1 MGKASF
7 TAPKSVMNEIAKEG
21 RNVDPMA
28 EHKIPTIAD
37 RQNEYQAR
45 MRKLLI
51 SPARADPFADG
62 TLKSNKIFLQ
72 I

>member
-1 MGKASF
+1 
-7 TAPKSVMNEIAKEG
+7 MNEIANEG

-28 EHKIPTIAD
+28 EHKMPTIAD
-37 RQNEYQAR
+37 RQNDYQAR

-62 TLKSNKIFLQ
+62 NFKINDDNYYH
-72 I
+72 